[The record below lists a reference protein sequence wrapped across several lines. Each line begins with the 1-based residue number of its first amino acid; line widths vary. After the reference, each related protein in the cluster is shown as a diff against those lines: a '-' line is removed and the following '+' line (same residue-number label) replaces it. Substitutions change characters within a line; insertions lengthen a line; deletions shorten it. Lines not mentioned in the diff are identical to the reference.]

1 MWRRYDELL
10 RSDGRV
16 SKQIIAE
23 ELNSKREIAR
33 RILIPKILTDGQD
46 LPSHLDVFG
55 RVITTNET

>member
-23 ELNSKREIAR
+23 ELNSK
-33 RILIPKILTDGQD
+33 ILIPKILTDGQD